1 MLEFPGSPGMTALP
15 EPYRPSNSDDG
26 EAFMAQWCYCCIRDR
41 AARDEAGDPSEGC
54 SILACAMAGDQPAEW
69 ICGGGQG
76 PRCTKFQL
84 DEGQEY
90 LPLDPAAVIRPLL

>member
-1 MLEFPGSPGMTALP
+1 MG
-15 EPYRPSNSDDG
+15 
-26 EAFMAQWCYCCIRDR
+26 QWCHCCIRDR
-41 AARDEAGDPSEGC
+41 SAREDDPSDGC
-54 SILACAMAGDQPAEW
+54 SIVADAMAGEQPAEW
-69 ICGGGQG
+69 IYGEDER